1 MSRGPKRSIRGKRRL
16 APVPAIEEQRPALAE
31 ALAEIIYTSS
41 GLFCVVAAGVGAS
54 ANLGCLGPWP
64 FGGENLDSPLL
75 DFLGFPW
82 ILSSRSKLING
93 LRWILAQ

>member
-1 MSRGPKRSIRGKRRL
+1 
-16 APVPAIEEQRPALAE
+16 
-31 ALAEIIYTSS
+31 
-41 GLFCVVAAGVGAS
+41 LFCVGAS

-82 ILSSRSKLING
+82 ILSSESRHFNLESAVG
-93 LRWILAQ
+93 FTFGFGGWIFRVLVASGGDEAWRRTQGAAVEERLEGA